1 MRNCLE
7 IDIIQDNRKSIKESK
22 YSISD
27 LNSPKCHVY
36 NGIDVSFFFSNC
48 VLRSRPIRVGL
59 ANFGSDLACW
69 FTLNLILPYNMQII
83 ISKL

>member
-36 NGIDVSFFFSNC
+36 NGIDVSYFFFQ
-48 VLRSRPIRVGL
+48 LRITFPSDSRLASQFRVQCGML
-59 ANFGSDLACW
+59 VYIKLNF
-69 FTLNLILPYNMQII
+69 TI
-83 ISKL
+83 